1 MENALNQLISK
12 QKTLPHQNFTLTKLA
27 GQASYR
33 EYFRLDFGGGTTA
46 ILMKLPVG
54 ASSLAEEVTKGAKVA
69 DHPFLDVQRY
79 LKKLELPVP
88 DVYAVDL
95 SQGFILLEDIGDKSL
110 ESAIAQ
116 SNREMT
122 TFFYRQAIDLM
133 LQVQAKTRDHP
144 ELTCVAHTRKFDE
157 ELLNWEFDHFW
168 EYGLEDRFG
177 KKFPEDERKIF
188 NEISRSISRKI
199 VEMPYG
205 FTHRDFQSRNL
216 HIHQYGMWMID
227 FQDALM
233 GPLLYDLTAL
243 LRDSYIVLDVEQI
256 DQLTS
261 YYAEKADAKNPYSKK
276 PEDVKR
282 DFRLITLQRKLKD
295 TGRFQ
300 FIHTVKN
307 NPSFLPCVKPSLGY
321 IKDALEKSPEYGELK
336 EIFEKY
342 LPEFQNK

>member
-1 MENALNQLISK
+1 
-12 QKTLPHQNFTLTKLA
+12 
-27 GQASYR
+27 
-33 EYFRLDFGGGTTA
+33 
-46 ILMKLPVG
+46 
-54 ASSLAEEVTKGAKVA
+54 
-69 DHPFLDVQRY
+69 
-79 LKKLELPVP
+79 
-88 DVYAVDL
+88 
-95 SQGFILLEDIGDKSL
+95 
-110 ESAIAQ
+110 
-116 SNREMT
+116 
-122 TFFYRQAIDLM
+122 
-133 LQVQAKTRDHP
+133 
-144 ELTCVAHTRKFDE
+144 
-157 ELLNWEFDHFW
+157 
-168 EYGLEDRFG
+168 
-177 KKFPEDERKIF
+177 
-188 NEISRSISRKI
+188 
-199 VEMPYG
+199 
-205 FTHRDFQSRNL
+205 
-216 HIHQYGMWMID
+216 MID